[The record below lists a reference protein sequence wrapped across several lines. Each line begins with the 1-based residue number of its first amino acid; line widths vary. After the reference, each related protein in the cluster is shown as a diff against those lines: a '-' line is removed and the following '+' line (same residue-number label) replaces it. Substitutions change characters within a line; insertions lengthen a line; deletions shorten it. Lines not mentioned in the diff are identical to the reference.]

1 MMSKYSAIQE
11 YYRCCE
17 ELRLADKDGVSNEDI
32 YRLLYD
38 VRRRCKPYF
47 WDGVL
52 ANLTADAIFEVALR
66 CGSKLLKL

>member
-1 MMSKYSAIQE
+1 MSKHSAIQE

-17 ELRLADKDGVSNEDI
+17 KLRLADKEGVSNEEI

-47 WDGVL
+47 WNGVL
-52 ANLTADAIFEVALR
+52 ANLAADAIFEVAMRL
-66 CGSKLLKL
+66 GSKILRI